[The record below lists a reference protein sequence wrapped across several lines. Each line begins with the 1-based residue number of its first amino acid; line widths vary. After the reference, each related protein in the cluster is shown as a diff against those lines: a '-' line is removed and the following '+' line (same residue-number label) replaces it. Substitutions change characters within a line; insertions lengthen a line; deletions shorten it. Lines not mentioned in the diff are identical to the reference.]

1 MKYIF
6 IDANQY
12 RHIYSSSEGFSQEI
26 YDLLVR
32 LIDQEHIRLL
42 LPQQTKEEVERNRF
56 RSWPEAEE
64 KDVSGKIKKAQKQI
78 EEITS
83 KFGNYSGSKSLLKNL
98 KSELRKLEREKATV
112 TKRFISLRSAQNQK
126 MKTLFSK
133 AQVLAESAE
142 IIERAKIRQAKN
154 NPPYSKDGKIGDPL
168 IWENLITYLKDRKS
182 ERPRIIFVSNDKSAW
197 GRESFDPWLENEYKK
212 ATNGKITFSNR
223 LSDIPDL
230 TTEEQ
235 ERIRREEEEN
245 LKKNA
250 VSDFVSSSSFIN
262 AGGNAQ
268 KLLRVKNLLTDDDY
282 RRIIAE
288 SVSNHEIY
296 QSFFT
301 GIPLKTLLEE
311 ENGYVV
317 KQAESVPKDLWEQF
331 EKRFQTGL
339 KRQSDEST
347 REPFEDINPDDIPF

>member
-12 RHIYSSSEGFSQEI
+12 RHIYSSSEGFSQEV

-32 LIDQEHIRLL
+32 LIDQEHVKLL
-42 LPQQTKEEVERNRF
+42 LPQQTKDEVERNRF
-56 RSWPEAEE
+56 RAWPEAEE
-64 KDVSGKIKKAQKQI
+64 KDVTGKIEKAQKQI
-78 EEITS
+78 EETTN
-83 KFGNYSGSKSLLKNL
+83 KFGNYASVNPLLKNL
-98 KSELRKLEREKATV
+98 KRELKKLEREKTSV
-112 TKRFISLRSAQNQK
+112 TKRFVGLRSTQNQK
-126 MKTLFSK
+126 IKKLFSK
-133 AQVLAESAE
+133 AQLLAESAD
-142 IIERAKIRQAKN
+142 IIERAKVRSAKN
-154 NPPYSKDGKIGDPL
+154 NPPYSKDGKLGDQL
-168 IWENLITYLKDRKS
+168 IWENLIAYLKDRGS

-197 GRESFDPWLENEYKK
+197 GRTSFDPWLENEYKK
-212 ATNGKITFSNR
+212 ATNGQIIFSNR

-230 TTEEQ
+230 TAEEQ
-235 ERIRREEEEN
+235 GRIRREEEEN

-262 AGGNAQ
+262 AGGNVQ
-268 KLLRVKNLLTDDDY
+268 KLLRVKGLLTDDDY
-282 RRIIAE
+282 RRIIAG

-301 GIPLKTLLEE
+301 GIPLKTLLEG

-317 KQAESVPKDLWEQF
+317 KQAESIPKDLWDQF

-339 KRQSDEST
+339 KRQSDESAS
-347 REPFEDINPDDIPF
+347 EPFEDINPKDIPF